1 MDTTH
6 AILIALTIVVV
17 VLVFALGKGRGS
29 GGGKPWTW
37 TFRIKTSRTSL
48 PANIAQSIQIPGAT
62 GPPGESNEN
71 PAHRL
76 LGGMLLPPGV
86 QHKVGDVQELF
97 ARGLALS
104 QQNQLDAAVAE
115 FGKAVTLA
123 RHNLN
128 APGRKLVFEGLIA
141 ATAHNNLGGALVAKG
156 DLDRAIVELRE
167 GLKLAPTMA
176 GLHDSLGQALAAK
189 GDTAGA
195 DAEFREVARLD
206 PNLAQLHAN
215 LADALAAKG
224 ETERAIAEYGRALR
238 INPELASAKS
248 NLQAA
253 LEKAGTKPE
262 PSQGGLG

>member
-1 MDTTH
+1 MDASH
-6 AILIALTIVVV
+6 ALLIVLAVVV
-17 VLVFALGKGRGS
+17 VVFVFALGKGGGS
-29 GGGKPWTW
+29 RQGGRLTW
-37 TFRIKTSRTSL
+37 TFRIGGKGAGL
-48 PANIAQSIQIPGAT
+48 PRNIAQTIQIPGAA
-62 GPPGESNEN
+62 GANLGSDESL
-71 PAHRL
+71 AHRL
-76 LGGMLLPPGV
+76 AAGLLLPPGL
-86 QHKVGDVQELF
+86 QHKVGDVQDLI
-97 ARGLALS
+97 ARGIALS
-104 QQNQLDAAVAE
+104 QQNQLDGAIAE

-128 APGRKLVFEGLIA
+128 APGRKLGFEGLIA
-141 ATAHNNLGGALVAKG
+141 DTAHNNLGNALVAKG

-224 ETERAIAEYGRALR
+224 DTERAIAEYGRALR

-248 NLQAA
+248 SLQAA
-253 LEKAGTKPE
+253 LEKAGTKPK
-262 PSQGGLG
+262 PSEGGTG